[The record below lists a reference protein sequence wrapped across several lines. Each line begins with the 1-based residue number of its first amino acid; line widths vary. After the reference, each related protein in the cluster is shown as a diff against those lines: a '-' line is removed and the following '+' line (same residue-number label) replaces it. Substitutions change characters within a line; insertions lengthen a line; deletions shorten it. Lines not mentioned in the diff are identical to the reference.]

1 MEENTAAPKKLT
13 NRSSSCRSGRCRDS
27 LRVRDRNVDGDRGND
42 ADPHDLVARRRIEL
56 HRVDRMDYR
65 IFCMSILNVMSTKN
79 SKNSQMT
86 PIVMEKQ
93 KATMARKG
101 EWERARM

>member
-1 MEENTAAPKKLT
+1 
-13 NRSSSCRSGRCRDS
+13 
-27 LRVRDRNVDGDRGND
+27 
-42 ADPHDLVARRRIEL
+42 
-56 HRVDRMDYR
+56 MDYR